1 MREPDAL
8 AAFATGPMHCH
19 IAVMLSSL
27 DMQVLSQL
35 GSVLQ
40 LQLSPQLQR
49 AYDEMALAA
58 LDVAACALPPSN
70 ATQQYER

>member
-1 MREPDAL
+1 
-8 AAFATGPMHCH
+8 
-19 IAVMLSSL
+19 MLSSL
-27 DMQVLSQL
+27 DNVMQVLSQL

-40 LQLSPQLQR
+40 LQLSPQMQR

-70 ATQQYER
+70 ATQGRLCVHVHALHTKCRCRLC

>member
-1 MREPDAL
+1 M
-8 AAFATGPMHCH
+8 
-19 IAVMLSSL
+19 MLSSL